1 MVIERTTFNLK
12 GEGDKL
18 LFGEMIFGKG
28 PKMVQ
33 IKRRWNA
40 KRLGPMNVASVPDV
54 CGAYVILNRNGEVQY
69 VGRSCELGARLEKH
83 LREGTIP
90 DARYFA
96 AYQTDGEKSSKA
108 LERRL
113 FRQHRPPYNKQEP

>member
-1 MVIERTTFNLK
+1 
-12 GEGDKL
+12 
-18 LFGEMIFGKG
+18 
-28 PKMVQ
+28 MVQ

-54 CGAYVILNRNGEVQY
+54 CGVYVILNRNGEVQY
-69 VGRSCELGARLEKH
+69 VGRSCELGTRLEKH

-90 DARYFA
+90 DARHFA
-96 AYQTDGEKSSKA
+96 AYQTDGEKSSKV